1 MPDTYRNFASNPV
14 LKRRIILL
22 SCILCSFILLYSV
35 NGGKPCV
42 YDNLKIKLLKVNP
55 ELKERDFILFNKYRI
70 TVTKNGL
77 PVPSVSNYD
86 IILGFFGFSY
96 SMVHESNDLS
106 SSTSKLENLTL
117 SSLVYEVVR
126 KNYYFLEGADMSSC
140 KIAILNESRALELS
154 HDLFQGTYNQKH
166 QVPVWII
173 WDIEKQKRFPGS
185 FIKDVTLIDFDDL
198 KNYIENATPATI
210 AEKPVFKAAKP
221 SDPYS
226 PPRINPL
233 FLPAIRSFAKK
244 YLKEQSSYLKY
255 VDPKSL
261 RYSLSSSNEELII
274 EEANDQSATNGY
286 RIPLLSMS
294 LPVDLQQEQAN
305 RRENR
310 PDPEFAWLK
319 QEILNHIEFYKGGQQ
334 IFIDDDFQ
342 LKIPKIFGNKNGIT
356 AISDTSSVKVVQCNL
371 IQENNKQAEKVEIVV
386 SYKKTPLTL
395 FFTNQITGQPIRA
408 CKVIIDVV
416 RSPRCAYKGKFFSG
430 KPTQPLFYHNPNVK
444 YRLWIDQ
451 PEYFPTEEGKEFSD
465 KDFCNGKTI
474 KLKPRP
480 AFHFYYIDRKAI
492 NSSLRDTLLS
502 ILQPVFQEKEK
513 FLIYISNSEAPLLIS
528 KRENI
533 KTEFNKAL
541 YIMPQTPQVEVEK
554 DLILDAIPLDSIP
567 MERFIMLNFIY
578 KIETLTQNEGKL
590 IKRISNH
597 LSSGIMNRKTVITIL
612 GDEGLPGRL
621 LEKDYHYIKIID

>member
-1 MPDTYRNFASNPV
+1 
-14 LKRRIILL
+14 L
-22 SCILCSFILLYSV
+22 
-35 NGGKPCV
+35 
-42 YDNLKIKLLKVNP
+42 
-55 ELKERDFILFNKYRI
+55 
-70 TVTKNGL
+70 
-77 PVPSVSNYD
+77 
-86 IILGFFGFSY
+86 
-96 SMVHESNDLS
+96 
-106 SSTSKLENLTL
+106 
-117 SSLVYEVVR
+117 
-126 KNYYFLEGADMSSC
+126 
-140 KIAILNESRALELS
+140 
-154 HDLFQGTYNQKH
+154 
-166 QVPVWII
+166 
-173 WDIEKQKRFPGS
+173 
-185 FIKDVTLIDFDDL
+185 
-198 KNYIENATPATI
+198 
-210 AEKPVFKAAKP
+210 
-221 SDPYS
+221 
-226 PPRINPL
+226 
-233 FLPAIRSFAKK
+233 FAKK

-294 LPVDLQQEQAN
+294 LPIDLQQEQAN

-310 PDPEFAWLK
+310 PDPEFVWLK

-334 IFIDDDFQ
+334 IFIDEDFQ
-342 LKIPKIFGNKNGIT
+342 LNIPKIFGNKNGIT
-356 AISDTSSVKVVQCNL
+356 AASDTNLVKVIQCNL
-371 IQENNKQAEKVEIVV
+371 IQENKKQVEKVEVV
-386 SYKKTPLTL
+386 VIYKKTPLTL

-416 RSPRCAYKGKFFSG
+416 RSPRCAYEGKLFSG
-430 KPTQPLFYHNPNVK
+430 KPTQPLFYHNPAVK

-451 PEYFPTEEGKEFSD
+451 PEYFPPEEGKEFSD

-474 KLKPRP
+474 NLKPRP
-480 AFHFYYIDRKAI
+480 AFHFYYIDTKVV

-513 FLIYISNSEAPLLIS
+513 FLIYISNSEAPLVIS

-541 YIMPQTPQVEVEK
+541 YIMPQTPQIEVEK

-567 MERFIMLNFIY
+567 MEKIIKLNFIY
-578 KIETLTQNEGKL
+578 KTETLTQNEGKL

-612 GDEGLPGRL
+612 GDEGLPGSL
-621 LEKDYHYIKIID
+621 LERDYHYIKIIE